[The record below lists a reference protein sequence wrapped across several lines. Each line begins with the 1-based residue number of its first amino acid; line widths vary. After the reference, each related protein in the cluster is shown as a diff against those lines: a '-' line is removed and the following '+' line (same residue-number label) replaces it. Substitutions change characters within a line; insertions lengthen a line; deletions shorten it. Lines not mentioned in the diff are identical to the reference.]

1 MSRDKK
7 YGWLNPREN
16 SAKTLIEQ
24 AKKEVPHFGE
34 HIRKFEHQIEIK
46 SYAPSTVFMMP

>member
-34 HIRKFEHQIEIK
+34 HILKFVDDCK
-46 SYAPSTVFMMP
+46 DYGTRTWTSKNG